1 MPNPPAWSV
10 LRGERTVFLFGVR
23 PGARDSAWVTDRVRA
38 AVSACDEFWRET
50 PPEDEIT
57 SSPLLAELALSPD
70 ISLSERLD
78 ETTLRRLEAV
88 TEALSIDRQALE
100 PFRPWVAAQFVQE
113 GALERAGVPPDQNM
127 DVVLKQLAEEH
138 GATIRYEFD
147 VDGILRMFADLP
159 ESMEMDYLQLI
170 LDAAEGG
177 PDLITE
183 GFSAWL
189 RGDHSLDELGDADW
203 RQRYPRLYEPLIRE
217 RNQAWVPRIDDMLNR
232 PGTRFVAV
240 GCGHLAGEDSVLA
253 LLEQIDCQIV
263 PQ

>member
-1 MPNPPAWSV
+1 MRSPPAWSV
-10 LRGERTVFLFGVR
+10 LRGEATVFLFGVR
-23 PGARDSAWVTDRVRA
+23 PGARDSGWVTESIRA
-38 AVSACDEFWRET
+38 AVLTCDEFWRET

-57 SSPLLAELALSPD
+57 SNPLLAELGLSHD
-70 ISLSERLD
+70 IPLSERLD
-78 ETTLRRLEAV
+78 EATLKRLEV
-88 TEALSIDRQALE
+88 VGEALSIDRHVLE
-100 PFRPWVAAQFVQE
+100 PFRPWVAAQIVQQ

-147 VDGILRMFADLP
+147 VDGILRMFAELP

-189 RGDHSLDELGDADW
+189 RGDRSLDELGDTNW
-203 RQRYPRLYEPLIRE
+203 RQRYPSLYGPLIRE
-217 RNQAWVPRIDDMLNR
+217 RNQAWVPRIDDMLRR

-240 GCGHLAGEDSVLA
+240 GCGHLAGEDSVVA
-253 LLEQIDCQIV
+253 LLEQIDCRIV